1 MLQALYTGPKSSSE
15 LTDSTDLR
23 GGHLHYHLKELMYAH
38 YVEQREGRYRLTERG
53 IQMLITVACLAK
65 SVVQD
70 QGERGLVVSGWRAE

>member
-1 MLQALYTGPKSSSE
+1 
-15 LTDSTDLR
+15 
-23 GGHLHYHLKELMYAH
+23 MYAH